1 MKKRLGS
8 IKIAKSLWGKTV
20 GVMLWKDFG
29 TSKGLLLPS
38 TNAIHTFF
46 VRFPLDVVFLDKDYK
61 VIQVVEGLRPW
72 SFSPI
77 VWKAKHTLELPAGSI
92 KRHKLEIND
101 KIYL

>member
-1 MKKRLGS
+1 MEKRFGK
-8 IKIAKSLWGKTV
+8 IKTAKSFWQKTV

-29 TSKGLLLPS
+29 GTEGLLLPN

-46 VRFPLDVVFLDKDYK
+46 VRFPLDVVFLDRDNKIIKK
-61 VIQVVEGLRPW
+61 VENLRPW

-77 VWKAKHTLELPAGSI
+77 VWRASHTLELPAGSI
-92 KRHKLEIND
+92 QKHKLEING